1 MEAAYQNKRG
11 INMYIREDLQVTG
24 EGDLVKWHV
33 RNKSGVYREQGGRAH
48 TTRETVSYPYKNPS
62 GYHDIPRSMIRESC
76 SKGYNIIVIVSDFN
90 AATIDWD
97 SWNDQ
102 TYRDIQFIVLL
113 HENYLH
119 QHIDKQARNRH
130 GQRPSLVDIL
140 IANKELLPDITYMD
154 LLGKSDKLCISFV

>member
-1 MEAAYQNKRG
+1 MPCNDIHYSKDLR
-11 INMYIREDLQVTG
+11 IRRWSACTYLKIYKTQRR
-24 EGDLVKWHV
+24 DLVKWHV

-97 SWNDQ
+97 SWNDP

-113 HENYLH
+113 H
-119 QHIDKQARNRH
+119 
-130 GQRPSLVDIL
+130 SLPTS
-140 IANKELLPDITYMD
+140 AH
-154 LLGKSDKLCISFV
+154 